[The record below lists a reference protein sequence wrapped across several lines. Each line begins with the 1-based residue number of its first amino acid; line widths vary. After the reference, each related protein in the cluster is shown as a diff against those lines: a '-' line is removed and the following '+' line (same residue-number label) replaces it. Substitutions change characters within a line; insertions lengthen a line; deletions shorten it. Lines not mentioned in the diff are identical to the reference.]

1 MATPLK
7 VCSLLILISFVS
19 CKSDSESTE
28 ESSLGISARFPDH
41 TELLATDLKKPSEAP
56 ETKTLFESID
66 ATAAGM
72 DFVHRWELNKK
83 TVKLFDR
90 IEAGGGVTI
99 GDVDGD
105 GLPDVFLTRP
115 LDGARLY
122 RNLGGFKFEDITN
135 SAGLEQPNDQWPTGA
150 SFADI
155 DNDGDLDLAICG
167 FDCPTQ
173 LYIND
178 GKGVF
183 SDQAAELGFDFKGAG
198 IMVAFSDYDR
208 DGDLDAF
215 LATHRYAVD
224 LLDPRYDQGNFV
236 VGFMFPA
243 LAQASPSFGLQFCD
257 ANTDGFPDLYLVQ
270 NFFGP
275 QPETGRMHSGLS
287 LLLTGKGDGEFVPVW
302 PEESGLIVSGD
313 AKGLVSLASGEFLVS
328 QNNDSASSFRQT
340 KGPSKPCVLHLIGKG
355 KNTEAIGARVSCS
368 IENKPAGEFEI
379 YAGSGY
385 LSSSSRA
392 FSVPTGSGDK
402 LDLQIRWPDGSESQ
416 HSVSPHG
423 DHTIRQ
429 R

>member
-1 MATPLK
+1 MIDHILPSIISRKPASCGLFLFMATPLK

-236 VGFMFPA
+236 VGFHVPW
-243 LAQASPSFGLQFCD
+243 SPMEKRS
-257 ANTDGFPDLYLVQ
+257 
-270 NFFGP
+270 
-275 QPETGRMHSGLS
+275 S
-287 LLLTGKGDGEFVPVW
+287 LTIW
-302 PEESGLIVSGD
+302 TN
-313 AKGLVSLASGEFLVS
+313 SGEPSNALDKSPGSFEPDNAAGYSAMTETNSPRLETKP
-328 QNNDSASSFRQT
+328 DSMT
-340 KGPSKPCVLHLIGKG
+340 
-355 KNTEAIGARVSCS
+355 
-368 IENKPAGEFEI
+368 AG
-379 YAGSGY
+379 
-385 LSSSSRA
+385 
-392 FSVPTGSGDK
+392 
-402 LDLQIRWPDGSESQ
+402 
-416 HSVSPHG
+416 
-423 DHTIRQ
+423 
-429 R
+429 